1 MIRER
6 EGEMA
11 KKLRSTR
18 GGGMDVCGLKR
29 GALTENKEDP
39 PVTLGVPS

>member
-11 KKLRSTR
+11 KELRST
-18 GGGMDVCGLKR
+18 GEVGYVCVCGLEQ
-29 GALTENKEDP
+29 GENKGEP
-39 PVTLGVPS
+39 L

>member
-11 KKLRSTR
+11 KELRSAR
-18 GGGMDVCGLKR
+18 GGGGGWEGMGVCGLEQ
-29 GALTENKEDP
+29 GALTENKGDP
-39 PVTLGVPS
+39 L

>member
-11 KKLRSTR
+11 KELRSTR
-18 GGGMDVCGLKR
+18 GGGAGGYVCVCGLER
-29 GALTENKEDP
+29 GALTENKGDP
-39 PVTLGVPS
+39 L